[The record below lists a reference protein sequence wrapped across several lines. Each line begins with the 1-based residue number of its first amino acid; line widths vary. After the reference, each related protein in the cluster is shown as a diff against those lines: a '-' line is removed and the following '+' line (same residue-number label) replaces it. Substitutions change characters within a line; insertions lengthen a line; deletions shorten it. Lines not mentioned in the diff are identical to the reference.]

1 MTAIETT
8 ARKSADPVVDET
20 SHSRGDAR
28 ADIGR
33 HRERGLANANAG
45 ERYTCGLTALV
56 GVIVFARNAATDGG
70 GPNEV
75 RNKTTLSK
83 RRGGKAANATVKP
96 G

>member
-8 ARKSADPVVDET
+8 AGKSADPVVDET
-20 SHSRGDAR
+20 SHLRGDAK
-28 ADIGR
+28 ADIER
-33 HRERGLANANAG
+33 HWWRGSANEYAG
-45 ERYTCGLTALV
+45 ECYTCGVIGPV
-56 GVIVFARNAATDGG
+56 GVIAFARDAVTDGG